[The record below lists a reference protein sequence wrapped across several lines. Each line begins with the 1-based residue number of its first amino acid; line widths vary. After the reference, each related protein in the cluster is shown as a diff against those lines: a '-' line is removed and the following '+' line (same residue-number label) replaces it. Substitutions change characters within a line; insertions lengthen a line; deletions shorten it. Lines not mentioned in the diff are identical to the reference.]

1 MQRQDYV
8 LRLIDQLGA
17 FLRQV
22 WVLRKGGKPDEAIM
36 AVVRAQENLMSAF
49 ASEFSQ
55 WDLERQFE
63 RLIDGE
69 EPTRACDKVF
79 AYALLMDAAAEAY
92 RDKELEA
99 LAHGAGMLAEQVRA
113 LARDKFP
120 EESAQA
126 EARASKARPTDT

>member
-22 WVLRKGGKPDEAIM
+22 WILRKGGQPDEAIM

-55 WDLERQFE
+55 WDVERQFE

-69 EPTRACDKVF
+69 EPVRACDKVF

-92 RDKELEA
+92 RDKDLEA
-99 LAHGAGMLAEQVRA
+99 LAEGAGMLAEQIRS
-113 LARDKFP
+113 LARQKFP
-120 EESAQA
+120 AEAVEA
-126 EARASKARPTDT
+126 EARVSKARPA